1 VQRSFDD
8 LGTPLRDVTFCVIDL
23 ETTGGS
29 AKDCAIT
36 EIGAVKFRGGEC
48 LGTFQT
54 LVDPGCAIPPTITVL
69 TGITDA
75 MVCRAPRIDA
85 VLPALMEF
93 IGGAVVVGH
102 NVRFDV
108 SFLQA
113 ALERHGWPPLASQR
127 VDTVGLARR
136 LLADEVPNCRLGT
149 LADRLRL
156 DHRPTH
162 RALDDA
168 LTTGDLLHL
177 LIERASAL
185 GVTGLDDLMALP
197 TMAGHRQAPKLRLT
211 EDLPRSPGVYVFR
224 GHAGEVLYIG
234 KATNLRSR
242 VRSYFSTDTRRKV
255 GGLLRETA
263 RVDHLVCAGTLEAT
277 VRELRL
283 IHRHQPRYNARH
295 TRPTQAAYVKLT
307 TTERYPRLS
316 AVRTV
321 RDDGALYLGPL
332 TSTAGARRIIEAI
345 ETVVP
350 LRRCTDR
357 PGRSRRDAPCTAAQL
372 GVATCPCAGGVD
384 EPTYA
389 RLVEH
394 VRRGLTT
401 RPELLLDPLAE
412 RLRRLAAEG
421 RFEEAAD
428 VRDRAAALAGALR
441 RQRRIESL
449 RAAGTLVVSLPGGE
463 VATLAAGLLVSSTA
477 GSTGVQAT
485 LTLEQ
490 PETPTG
496 GVLDRA
502 VAEEILCI
510 AAELDRLAPR
520 VVLLHADAP
529 LVEPVGA
536 LPTFQ
541 PVTRS
546 ILPQVRAGRAA

>member
-1 VQRSFDD
+1 MQRSFDD
-8 LGTPLRDVTFCVIDL
+8 LGTPLREVTFCVIDL

-29 AKDCAIT
+29 PADCAIT
-36 EIGAVKFRGGEC
+36 EIGAVKLRGGEC

-54 LVDPGCAIPPTITVL
+54 LVDPGCTIPPTITVL

-75 MVCRAPRIDA
+75 MVCRAPRIDV
-85 VLPALMEF
+85 VLPSLLEF
-93 IGGAVVVGH
+93 IGGSVIVGH

-113 ALERHGWPPLASQR
+113 ALERHGRPPLQQQRIDTAS
-127 VDTVGLARR
+127 LARR

-156 DHRPTH
+156 PHRPCH

-168 LTTGDLLHL
+168 LATGDLLHV

-211 EDLPRSPGVYVFR
+211 EDLPRAPGVYVFR
-224 GHAGEVLYIG
+224 GHNGEVLYIG
-234 KATNLRSR
+234 KATNLRAR

-263 RVDHLVCAGTLEAT
+263 RIDHVVCAGTLEAA

-295 TRPTQAAYVKLT
+295 TRPTQAAYVKLAT
-307 TTERYPRLS
+307 AERYPRLS

-332 TSTAGARRIIEAI
+332 ASTAVAKRVIEAI

-357 PGRSRRDAPCTAAQL
+357 PGRNRRDAPCTAAQL

-384 EPTYA
+384 EATYA
-389 RLVEH
+389 RLVEQVH
-394 VRRGLTT
+394 KGLTT

-449 RAAGTLVVSLPGGE
+449 RAAGTLTVALPGGE
-463 VATLAAGLLVSSTA
+463 VATLVDGLLVASASGTGTA
-477 GSTGVQAT
+477 QAT
-485 LTLEQ
+485 LALDH
-490 PETPTG
+490 PDLPAG
-496 GVLDRA
+496 GALDRA
-502 VAEEILCI
+502 VADEILCI

-520 VVLLHADAP
+520 VRLLHAEAP
-529 LVEPVGA
+529 FLEPLPA
-536 LPTFQ
+536 LPSFQ

-546 ILPQVRAGRAA
+546 VLPPVRSGRAA